1 MKKIIVFG
9 ATGGTGKVTVTEALQ
24 NGWGVTVIIR
34 NPSAFEIKHSNL
46 KIVKG
51 DVMQSSTFAKE
62 IIGNDAVISCLGVG
76 TSLKPTTVYSAG
88 TKNILE
94 AMKNAN
100 VQRLIC
106 ISAGGVETTKQMG
119 FFIRTL
125 TKVLLQ
131 RILKNL
137 YADMRLMEDIVSGT
151 NINYTIMRPA
161 RLTTGKQKRK
171 YRIAINSHIKMPWS
185 ISKTDLA
192 HAMLSLIDNPITF
205 KSIIEIAY

>member
-1 MKKIIVFG
+1 
-9 ATGGTGKVTVTEALQ
+9 
-24 NGWGVTVIIR
+24 
-34 NPSAFEIKHSNL
+34 
-46 KIVKG
+46 
-51 DVMQSSTFAKE
+51 
-62 IIGNDAVISCLGVG
+62 
-76 TSLKPTTVYSAG
+76 
-88 TKNILE
+88 
-94 AMKNAN
+94 MKNAN

-106 ISAGGVETTKQMG
+106 ISAGGVETTKQIG

-171 YRIAINSHIKMPWS
+171 YRIAVNSHIKMPWS
-185 ISKTDLA
+185 ISKADLA